1 MNDFTFQRRSHKK
14 EKKILIGIMIFSVL
28 MIGVFSYLFYLDM
41 KKRPLIEYPLYTL
54 STTEWTSGN
63 VVITIDSHMGKASA
77 YSFDGGKN
85 YQDSN
90 TYEVL
95 TNGDFQIVVKDINGR
110 VSKVISISIK
120 NIDKDAP
127 IISFENPTT
136 VQLGSNFSLRSGV
149 QAYDEGSGLNSN
161 YITVPDKI
169 DTSVPGVYT
178 VRYTAFDKV
187 GNYTEKERQITVSD
201 IQGKTYYRYRNAT
214 IESYQCEPYMCN
226 CVVSSSAIQ
235 NQTCPS
241 GYTFNEPDKCC
252 QTCYK
257 TCKRTNWGE
266 WSEWS
271 QEKITATP
279 TREVETKIVE

>member
-1 MNDFTFQRRSHKK
+1 MNSSTFQRKNHKK
-14 EKKILIGIMIFSVL
+14 EKIIVILVMIFSVI
-28 MIGVFSYLFYLDM
+28 MIGLFSYFLYLNIQSQ
-41 KKRPLIEYPLYTL
+41 PLIKYPIYTL

-63 VVITIDSHMGKASA
+63 VVITIDSQNGQISS

-90 TYEVL
+90 SYEVL
-95 TNGDFQIVVKDINGR
+95 TNGDFYLTVKDTNGR
-110 VSKVISISIK
+110 ISKTIPISIK

-214 IESYQCEPYMCN
+214 IESYSCEPYMCN
-226 CVVSSSAIQ
+226 CVVSSSALQ

-271 QEKITATP
+271 QEKISATP